1 MDKIMYFCKKC
12 DKLYKVGGSDRKVKC
27 NSCGRDLID
36 LKVSDREYEALD
48 YSEKNSLK
56 YHARMTDTGQDETD
70 ADKVSTTTGSGE
82 DASTVDSFWNN
93 SLFEDKPADD
103 NTDAEPKKMS
113 SGSFFSM
120 MPDSPSGEKSYEPV
134 YAFDDKVKSTTESS
148 VVPGRPDKNEYDD
161 LADKKVNFFL
171 IPIFSFV
178 PTKYRQLVLEKGGK
192 VFGALLVWFVIL
204 NIITGIIAA
213 AGIDKVADEMK
224 RELPDFELANGRL
237 SIETP
242 MLSDK
247 DGMYIEIDDSLSG
260 ITASDIDAVYK
271 SGYYKQIFIAGS
283 DSAGILSDGRVQV
296 LKYSDL
302 NGFEM
307 SREKLCDKWI
317 PMLKPI
323 IIICMVIGAFFSI
336 GIYYLAAL
344 IIQFPAGFLGS
355 LITKREFGNV
365 ERFRITVLAKFPVF
379 VLIYILKKL
388 TLNVNLPVNII
399 LQLIFIL
406 LVMYFYDKTMAE
418 E

>member
-192 VFGALLVWFVIL
+192 VFGALLVWL
-204 NIITGIIAA
+204 
-213 AGIDKVADEMK
+213 
-224 RELPDFELANGRL
+224 L
-237 SIETP
+237 SLI
-242 MLSDK
+242 S
-247 DGMYIEIDDSLSG
+247 
-260 ITASDIDAVYK
+260 
-271 SGYYKQIFIAGS
+271 
-283 DSAGILSDGRVQV
+283 
-296 LKYSDL
+296 
-302 NGFEM
+302 
-307 SREKLCDKWI
+307 SRE
-317 PMLKPI
+317 
-323 IIICMVIGAFFSI
+323 
-336 GIYYLAAL
+336 
-344 IIQFPAGFLGS
+344 
-355 LITKREFGNV
+355 
-365 ERFRITVLAKFPVF
+365 
-379 VLIYILKKL
+379 
-388 TLNVNLPVNII
+388 
-399 LQLIFIL
+399 
-406 LVMYFYDKTMAE
+406 
-418 E
+418 